1 MSRVRRNVHG
11 EVTGLRV
18 QVLHILRNV
27 CAVAACGYGVAV
39 SVAEWEI
46 LSAGDLCQWN
56 CQCRVATSSEID
68 THDMNGTREVGHRL
82 HDSVLRK
89 QYALCGGLLSV
100 ERSLQS
106 SIGEVWEVEEVELVG
121 VRLGTSLR

>member
-1 MSRVRRNVHG
+1 MRRLQGKHIVNEAQHLLIGLRRRVVCVDAMSRVRRNVHG

-46 LSAGDLCQWN
+46 LSAGDLCQ
-56 CQCRVATSSEID
+56 
-68 THDMNGTREVGHRL
+68 
-82 HDSVLRK
+82 
-89 QYALCGGLLSV
+89 Y
-100 ERSLQS
+100 
-106 SIGEVWEVEEVELVG
+106 
-121 VRLGTSLR
+121 

>member
-1 MSRVRRNVHG
+1 M
-11 EVTGLRV
+11 
-18 QVLHILRNV
+18 
-27 CAVAACGYGVAV
+27 
-39 SVAEWEI
+39 
-46 LSAGDLCQWN
+46 
-56 CQCRVATSSEID
+56 ATSSEID

-106 SIGEVWEVEEVELVG
+106 SIGEVWEVEEVELVRG
-121 VRLGTSLR
+121 WLEPHIQSAQVSLTRAVRMLTVRLMTYALLIWLVENRSGAACVAVSYAPPVRKGSWPVLSLH